1 MGATNRAWW
10 SLGREFEPAPPEPS
24 DEEIRIEKTVEYI
37 WNDDRELLAAIRA
50 VGEGDIE
57 EAIENHAKKMIE
69 EAKQRGVEP

>member
-57 EAIENHAKKMIE
+57 DAVESHALRMIK
-69 EAKQRGVEP
+69 EAKQRIEEP